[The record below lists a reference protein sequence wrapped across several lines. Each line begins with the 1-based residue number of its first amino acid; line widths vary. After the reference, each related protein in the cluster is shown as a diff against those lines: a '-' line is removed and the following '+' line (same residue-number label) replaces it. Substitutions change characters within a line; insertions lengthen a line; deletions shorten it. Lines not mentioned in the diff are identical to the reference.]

1 MSQWLQQYQL
11 NLRSPFTTSEEG
23 ERVRDLSLAVWVLFY
38 IMASSA
44 SYLWNSVVLKCVL
57 KFNPVGR
64 TLSDRG

>member
-1 MSQWLQQYQL
+1 M
-11 NLRSPFTTSEEG
+11 
-23 ERVRDLSLAVWVLFY
+23 RVLFLLAVWVLFY